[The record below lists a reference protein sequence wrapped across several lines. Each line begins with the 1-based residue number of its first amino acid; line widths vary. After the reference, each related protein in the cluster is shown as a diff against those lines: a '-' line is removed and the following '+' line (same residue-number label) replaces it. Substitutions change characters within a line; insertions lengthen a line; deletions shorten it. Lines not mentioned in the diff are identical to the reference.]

1 MASGAIF
8 ISHDSRR
15 ADGILPVLTFDPNE
29 PPVSRFTRGKKIDGA
44 FDQEFFDCYT
54 RIYDSFPALPIL
66 AAHQLITPLQMS
78 GGRDGTGTH
87 HSNRLWARRGR
98 NREPCHRS

>member
-8 ISHDSRR
+8 INHNSRR

-54 RIYDSFPALPIL
+54 RIYDSFPDLSVL
-66 AAHQLITPLQMS
+66 AAHQLS
-78 GGRDGTGTH
+78 DGTDAH
-87 HSNRLWARRGR
+87 YSNRLMLR
-98 NREPCHRS
+98 